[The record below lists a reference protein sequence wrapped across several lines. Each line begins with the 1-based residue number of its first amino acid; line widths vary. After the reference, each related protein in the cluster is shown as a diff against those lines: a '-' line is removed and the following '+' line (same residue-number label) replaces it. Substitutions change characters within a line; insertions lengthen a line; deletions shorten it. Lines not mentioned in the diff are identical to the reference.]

1 MKGTNVQYLLMAM
14 ETPEAFAAR
23 NDPERS
29 GPYWDA
35 WNTYISALAS
45 SGVMTAAAGLQ
56 GPDTATT
63 VRVQVGQRIVQ
74 DGPFADTKEHL
85 GGYFVVDVD
94 SIDEALAWAERCP
107 SATYASVEVRPFLQ
121 R

>member
-1 MKGTNVQYLLMAM
+1 MQYLLIAT
-14 ETPEAFAAR
+14 ETADAFAAR
-23 NDPERS
+23 NDPDRA

-35 WNTYISALAS
+35 WNEYIQALAS

-56 GPDTATT
+56 GPDVATT
-63 VRVQVGQRIVQ
+63 VRVRAGQRAVH
-74 DGPFADTKEHL
+74 DGPFSDAKEQL

-94 SIDEALAWAERCP
+94 TLDEALAWAERCP

>member
-1 MKGTNVQYLLMAM
+1 MQYLLMAM

-23 NDPERS
+23 TDPERS
-29 GPYWDA
+29 GPYWEA
-35 WNTYISALAS
+35 WNEYIEALAS

-56 GPDTATT
+56 GPDVATT
-63 VRVQVGQRIVQ
+63 VRVTAGRREVQ

-85 GGYFVVDVD
+85 GGYFVVEVD
-94 SIDEALAWAERCP
+94 TLDEALEWAHRCP
-107 SATYASVEVRPFLQ
+107 SATYASVEVRPFLPM

>member
-1 MKGTNVQYLLMAM
+1 MQYLLMAM
-14 ETPEAFAAR
+14 ETADAFAAR
-23 NDPERS
+23 ADPERS

-35 WNTYISALAS
+35 WNAYIEALAG

-56 GPDTATT
+56 GPDVATT
-63 VRVQVGQRIVQ
+63 VRVEAGRRAVH

-85 GGYFVVDVD
+85 GGYFVIEVD
-94 SIDEALAWAERCP
+94 SLDDALAWAERCP
-107 SATYASVEVRPFLQ
+107 SAAYASVEVRPLLPM

>member
-1 MKGTNVQYLLMAM
+1 MQYLLMAT
-14 ETPEAFAAR
+14 ETREAFEAR
-23 NDPERS
+23 EDPERS
-29 GPYWDA
+29 AAYWDA
-35 WNTYISALAS
+35 WNEYIGALAA

-63 VRVQVGQRIVQ
+63 VRITAGERRLH

-94 SIDEALAWAERCP
+94 TLDEAIAWAERCP
-107 SATYASVEVRPFLQ
+107 SATYASVEVRPFLPM
-121 R
+121 RT